1 MRLEDMPLARQIDQV
16 FRHLEPELTDA
27 VAGTV
32 TIQIRNNMVG
42 KYGVRHHP
50 IEAVNGRFAQ
60 RERGMTAQ
68 QVSEFRRMAV
78 ESLRLKRNWTH
89 GEILFDF
96 AVRRNQEWTAS
107 VQYESNYNTS
117 TWVYRHPQRTSESS
131 NRLVQG
137 IGGK

>member
-16 FRHLEPELTDA
+16 FRQLEPELTDA

-50 IEAVNGRFAQ
+50 IEVVNGRFVQ

-68 QVSEFRRMAV
+68 QVTEFRRMAV
-78 ESLRLKRNWTH
+78 ESLRMKRNWTH

-96 AVRRNQEWTAS
+96 AVRRNREWTAS
-107 VQYESNYNTS
+107 VQYESNYNTA
-117 TWVYRHPQRTSESS
+117 TWMFRYQQKPSESK
-131 NRLVQG
+131 NQLA
-137 IGGK
+137 

>member
-16 FRHLEPELTDA
+16 FRLLEPELTDA

-50 IEAVNGRFAQ
+50 IESVNGRFIHE
-60 RERGMTAQ
+60 ERGMTAQ
-68 QVSEFRRMAV
+68 QVNEFRRMAV
-78 ESLRLKRNWTH
+78 ESLRMKQNWTH

-96 AVRRNQEWTAS
+96 AVKRNQEWTAS

-117 TWVYRHPQRTSESS
+117 TWMFRYHQKPSGSTNQPA
-131 NRLVQG
+131 
-137 IGGK
+137 

>member
-16 FRHLEPELTDA
+16 FRLLEPELTDA

-50 IEAVNGRFAQ
+50 IESVNGRFIQ
-60 RERGMTAQ
+60 TERGMTAQ
-68 QVSEFRRMAV
+68 QVNEFRRMAV
-78 ESLRLKRNWTH
+78 ESLRMKRNWTH

-96 AVRRNQEWTAS
+96 AVKRNREWTAS

-117 TWVYRHPQRTSESS
+117 TWMFRYHQKPSGSTNQ
-131 NRLVQG
+131 LA
-137 IGGK
+137 